1 MSSAWSV
8 VFIDTSVL
16 LRLVGIDG
24 DEAAREIA
32 TEFESRAAAGQ
43 RFVIPA
49 TAIVE
54 TGNRIAQQRSDRR
67 RLAEHLQAVLQAARL
82 ADPPWVIRPAAIEQ
96 QFIQELLDG
105 DSTGSDLMTLLG
117 DGRLGTGDVAL
128 LVERD
133 QFLRE
138 TAYVTAEIWTLDDQL
153 AAYSR

>member
-8 VFIDTSVL
+8 VFIDTSIL

-32 TEFESRAAAGQ
+32 AEFESRAADGQ

-67 RLAEHLQAVLQAARL
+67 RLAERLQAVLQAARL
-82 ADPPWVIRPAAIEQ
+82 ADPPWVIRPAAIDQ

-153 AAYSR
+153 AAYS

>member
-8 VFIDTSVL
+8 VFIDTSIL

-32 TEFESRAAAGQ
+32 AEFESRAAAGQ

-54 TGNRIAQQRSDRR
+54 TGNRIAQLRSDRR
-67 RLAEHLQAVLQAARL
+67 RLAERLQTVLQAARL
-82 ADPPWVIRPAAIEQ
+82 ADPPWVIRPATIDQ

-105 DSTGSDLMTLLG
+105 DSTDSDLMTLLG

-138 TAYVTAEIWTLDDQL
+138 TAYVTAEIWTLDNQL
-153 AAYSR
+153 AAYS

>member
-8 VFIDTSVL
+8 VFIDTSIL

-32 TEFESRAAAGQ
+32 AEFESRAAAGQ

-54 TGNRIAQQRSDRR
+54 TGNLIAQQRSDRR
-67 RLAEHLQAVLQAARL
+67 RLAERFQAILQAARL
-82 ADPPWVIRPAAIEQ
+82 ADPPWVIRPATIDQ
-96 QFIQELLDG
+96 QFIQELIDG
-105 DSTGSDLMTLLG
+105 DSTGSNLMTLLG

-133 QFLRE
+133 QFPRE